1 MRTNPLAEVAA
12 VFADP
17 TRAAMCMALID
28 GRAWTVG
35 ELGRTAGV
43 SPPTATEQV
52 GKLADA
58 GFVETVRQGRH
69 RYVRLAD
76 ARVAEL
82 IEQLTELADHPVP
95 RPDSLRSSR
104 RAERLAYA
112 RTCYDHIAGHLGVA
126 LRTGMLT
133 AGLIDASSGLA
144 LTAKGHQ
151 VLDHLEIKLPGGRRP
166 LLKDCL
172 DWTERREH
180 LGGSLPAALL
190 QHAVDHS
197 WVERG
202 PDRSIKL
209 LDAEAFSALGVEEL

>member
-1 MRTNPLAEVAA
+1 MRANPLAEVAA
-12 VFADP
+12 VLADP
-17 TRAAMCMALID
+17 TRAAMCLALID

-35 ELGRTAGV
+35 ELGKIAGV
-43 SPPTATEQV
+43 TPPSATEQV
-52 GKLADA
+52 SRLADA

-69 RYVRLAD
+69 RYVRLTD
-76 ARVAEL
+76 SRVAEL
-82 IEQLTELADHPVP
+82 IEQLTELAENPMP
-95 RPDSLRSSR
+95 RPTSLRASK

-112 RTCYDHIAGHLGVA
+112 RTCYDHLAGHLGVA

-133 AGLIDASSGLA
+133 AGLIDTASGLA
-144 LTAKGHQ
+144 LTAKGHR
-151 VLDHLEIKLPGGRRP
+151 VLDDLEIKLPGGRRP

-190 QHAVDHS
+190 QHAVDHG

-202 PDRSIKL
+202 ADRSVKL
-209 LDAEAFSALGVEEL
+209 LDAEAFAALGVEGL

>member
-1 MRTNPLAEVAA
+1 MRANPLAEVAA
-12 VFADP
+12 IFADP
-17 TRAAMCMALID
+17 TRAAMCMALLD

-35 ELGRTAGV
+35 ELGRAVGV
-43 SPPTATEQV
+43 APPSATEQV

-58 GFVETVRQGRH
+58 GFVATVRQGRH

-76 ARVAEL
+76 VRVAEL
-82 IEQLTELADHPVP
+82 IEQLTELADNPLP
-95 RPDSLRSSR
+95 RPNSLRSSR

-112 RTCYDHIAGHLGVA
+112 RTCYDHLAGHLGVA
-126 LRTGMLT
+126 LRTGMLA
-133 AGLIDASSGLA
+133 AGLIDTASGLA
-144 LTAKGHQ
+144 LTAKGHH
-151 VLDHLEIKLPGGRRP
+151 VLDDLEIKLPGGRRP

-190 QHAVDHS
+190 QHAVDHN

-209 LDAEAFSALGVEEL
+209 LDAKAFTPLGVEDL

>member
-1 MRTNPLAEVAA
+1 MNALAEVAA

-35 ELGRTAGV
+35 ELGKEVGVTAP
-43 SPPTATEQV
+43 SATEQV
-52 GKLADA
+52 GKLAAA

-69 RYVRLAD
+69 RYVRLTD

-82 IEQLTELADHPVP
+82 IEQLTELADKPVP
-95 RPDSLRSSR
+95 RPSSLRGSK

-112 RTCYDHIAGHLGVA
+112 RTCYDHLAGRLGVA
-126 LRTGMLT
+126 LRNGMLT
-133 AGLIDASSGLA
+133 AGLIDTGSGLA
-144 LTAKGHQ
+144 LTAKGHR
-151 VLDHLEIKLPGGRRP
+151 VLDDLEIKLPGGRRP
-166 LLKDCL
+166 LLKECL

-190 QHAVDHS
+190 QHAVDHA

-202 PDRSIKL
+202 PDRSVRL
-209 LDAEAFSALGVEEL
+209 LDTEAFAAFGVEGL

>member
-1 MRTNPLAEVAA
+1 MPATPLAEVAA

-35 ELGRTAGV
+35 ELGRAAGV
-43 SPPTATEQV
+43 TPPSATEQV
-52 GKLADA
+52 TRLADA
-58 GFVETVRQGRH
+58 GFVENVHQGRH
-69 RYVRLAD
+69 RYIRLAD
-76 ARVAEL
+76 AHVAEL
-82 IEQLTELADHPVP
+82 LADNPMP
-95 RPDSLRSSR
+95 RPNSLRTSK

-133 AGLIDASSGLA
+133 AGLIDTAGGLT
-144 LTAKGHQ
+144 LTAKGHR
-151 VLDHLEIKLPGGRRP
+151 VLDDLEIKLPGGRRP

-190 QHAVDHS
+190 QHAVDHA

-209 LDAEAFSALGVEEL
+209 LDAEAFATFGVFGL